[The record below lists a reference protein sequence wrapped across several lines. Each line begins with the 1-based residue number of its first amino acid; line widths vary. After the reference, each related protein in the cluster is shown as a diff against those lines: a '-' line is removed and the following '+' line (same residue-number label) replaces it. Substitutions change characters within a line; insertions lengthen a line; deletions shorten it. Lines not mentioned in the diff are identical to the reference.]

1 MPMDAWQWAVS
12 LLDTG
17 MVGVA
22 VAKVNAVV
30 RAGTADRKRS
40 RAPVR
45 ALPQASG
52 SGVQDVSMVTVSVI
66 DRIGPR
72 TAVVSW
78 SDSRLGSYGDQVWRA
93 ALARRKGRCA
103 LSGQPVRKGD
113 AIYRPRRS
121 DPPPINEDAMILA
134 VFLDEIV

>member
-1 MPMDAWQWAVS
+1 MPMDAWQWAVR

-30 RAGTADRKRS
+30 RAGAADRKRS
-40 RAPVR
+40 K
-45 ALPQASG
+45 ASMPT
-52 SGVQDVSMVTVSVI
+52 VSASAASMLTVTVTVV

-78 SDSRLGSYGDQVWRA
+78 SDPRWGSYGDQVWRT
-93 ALARRKGRCA
+93 ALARRKGVCA
-103 LSGQPVRKGD
+103 LSGQPVRAGD

-121 DPPPINEDAMILA
+121 DPPPINADAMILA
-134 VFLDEIV
+134 VLVDEIV